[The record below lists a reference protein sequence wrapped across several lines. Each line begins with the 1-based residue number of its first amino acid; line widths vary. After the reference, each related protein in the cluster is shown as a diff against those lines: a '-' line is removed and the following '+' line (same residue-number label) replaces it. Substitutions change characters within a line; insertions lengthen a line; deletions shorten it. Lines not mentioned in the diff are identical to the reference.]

1 MSTELY
7 PPIDPFKTGIACH
20 CPRCGNGQLF
30 SGYLKVKPRCSAC
43 DLDYGFID
51 TGEGPA
57 VLVMLVV
64 GFVVIG
70 SALWLDGLFN
80 MPVWLHLFIWLPV
93 SVILSLILL
102 RKMKGVMIALQY
114 RTKAEEGKLDRN

>member
-1 MSTELY
+1 LSTELY
-7 PPIDPFKTGIACH
+7 PPIDPFKTGIACR
-20 CPRCGNGQLF
+20 CPRCGNGRLF
-30 SGYLKVKPRCSAC
+30 SGYLTVKPTCSAC
-43 DLDYGFID
+43 GLDYSFID

-114 RTKAEEGKLDRN
+114 RTKAQEGKLDRN

>member
-1 MSTELY
+1 LSTELY
-7 PPIDPFKTGIACH
+7 PPIDPLKTGIACR
-20 CPRCGNGQLF
+20 CPRCGNGRLF
-30 SGYLKVKPRCSAC
+30 SGYLTVKPTCSAC
-43 DLDYGFID
+43 GLDYSFID

-114 RTKAEEGKLDRN
+114 RTKAQEGKLDRN